1 MIYTDRILV
10 MDYRHLCT
18 KHFVKSCQLP
28 DNGYC
33 SILASLTKP
42 VSCLWISL
50 CLSWSVTCAV
60 QKLRWLH
67 RCPQQRWDSKDSR
80 CHPCALRP
88 LNHRPQAFVTAG
100 ISLMPGAVETQSLRI
115 GEVAVNFPVGMNP
128 QGTSLL
134 QEQPTLPFALT
145 AGQCRKPGMGEDTEC
160 HLYLNPSREGM
171 GAECNVLVALQF
183 LLGLLGSGHCRALG
197 KKQMS
202 TSGVSPPSPTFAFL
216 ISLLQLLPASLSCL
230 IGVINEGVSHP
241 LTRQAYILGL
251 MTLILLML
259 SLSPFNCFISGVT
272 AGSHLTSDKSQAP
285 AD

>member
-1 MIYTDRILV
+1 
-10 MDYRHLCT
+10 MDYRHLPT

-33 SILASLTKP
+33 SILASLAKP
-42 VSCLWISL
+42 VSGLVCASL
-50 CLSWSVTCAV
+50 GVSVVQCSSSDDCAGV
-60 QKLRWLH
+60 L
-67 RCPQQRWDSKDSR
+67 SR
-80 CHPCALRP
+80 CGAAALTKGSRRHPCAP
-88 LNHRPQAFVTAG
+88 RPQSRTTGVCHSWDFYLLPEV
-100 ISLMPGAVETQSLRI
+100 VETQSL
-115 GEVAVNFPVGMNP
+115 GSGGVAVNFPVGMNP

-134 QEQPTLPFALT
+134 QVQEETHPAFLPHCWAVQFGNLAQEERQIATFTLPLT
-145 AGQCRKPGMGEDTEC
+145 
-160 HLYLNPSREGM
+160 HSREGI
-171 GAECNVLVALQF
+171 GAEWLSSFSWDCWTLITAELWARNRCRQVEF
-183 LLGLLGSGHCRALG
+183 LHHPQPLRFSF
-197 KKQMS
+197 
-202 TSGVSPPSPTFAFL
+202 PW
-216 ISLLQLLPASLSCL
+216 LQLLPASLSCL

>member
-1 MIYTDRILV
+1 
-10 MDYRHLCT
+10 
-18 KHFVKSCQLP
+18 
-28 DNGYC
+28 
-33 SILASLTKP
+33 
-42 VSCLWISL
+42 
-50 CLSWSVTCAV
+50 
-60 QKLRWLH
+60 
-67 RCPQQRWDSKDSR
+67 
-80 CHPCALRP
+80 
-88 LNHRPQAFVTAG
+88 
-100 ISLMPGAVETQSLRI
+100 MPGAVETQSL
-115 GEVAVNFPVGMNP
+115 GSGGVAVNFPEGKNP

-134 QEQPTLPFALT
+134 QEQTHPAFCPHCWAVQFGNLAWEERQIVTFTSPLT
-145 AGQCRKPGMGEDTEC
+145 
-160 HLYLNPSREGM
+160 HSREGM
-171 GAECNVLVALQF
+171 GAEWQCA
-183 LLGLLGSGHCRALG
+183 GGSAVSPGAAGHCRAVG